1 MSYASVIDKIKML
14 PDDSLNDAEKYIE
27 YLLYKLKNE
36 NPKNNSNKVKLG
48 IAKGQFHIPDNIDTV
63 NDEIAQMFGIKQ

>member
-14 PDDSLNDAEKYIE
+14 PDDSLKDAESYIE
-27 YLLYKLKNE
+27 FLLYKLKNR
-36 NPKNNSNKVKLG
+36 PKETNKVKLG

-63 NDEIAQMFGIKQ
+63 NDEIAKMFGVK

>member
-14 PDDSLNDAEKYIE
+14 PDDSLKDAESYIE
-27 YLLYKLKNE
+27 FLLYKLKNR
-36 NPKNNSNKVKLG
+36 PKETNKVKLG

-63 NDEIAQMFGIKQ
+63 NDEIAKMFGVE

>member
-1 MSYASVIDKIKML
+1 MSYTSVIDKIKML

-27 YLLYKLKNE
+27 YLLYKLKND
-36 NPKNNSNKVKLG
+36 NSKSNSNKIKLG

-63 NDEIAQMFGIKQ
+63 NDEIAKMFGVE

>member
-14 PDDSLNDAEKYIE
+14 PDDSLKDAESYIE
-27 YLLYKLKNE
+27 FLLYKLKNI
-36 NPKNNSNKVKLG
+36 PKETNKVKLG

-63 NDEIAQMFGIKQ
+63 NDEIAKMFGVK

>member
-14 PDDSLNDAEKYIE
+14 PDDSLNDVEKYIE
-27 YLLYKLKNE
+27 YLLFKL
-36 NPKNNSNKVKLG
+36 KNNSNNKQNKVTLG

-63 NDEIAQMFGIKQ
+63 NDEIAKMFGVE